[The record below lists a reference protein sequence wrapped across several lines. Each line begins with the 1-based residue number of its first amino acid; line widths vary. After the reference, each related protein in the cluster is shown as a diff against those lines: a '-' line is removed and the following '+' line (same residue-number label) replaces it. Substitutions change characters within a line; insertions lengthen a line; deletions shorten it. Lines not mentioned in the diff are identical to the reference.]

1 MFSHFF
7 AFRDLLLAVA
17 VLVGKVYDNV
27 RPVDGKP
34 VRANYIVLFPDAP
47 AELNDNRFTARQR
60 ADSRS
65 KWRYDV
71 RIVATTADGLL
82 ELADAVMTVIGKIP
96 AVSGRRCDPVSL
108 VPGVEEGKGRFDPV
122 TDLHYLDLSFEFQS
136 RRA

>member
-1 MFSHFF
+1 MRLHYLAFQALMLAIPVLANKIFS
-7 AFRDLLLAVA
+7 
-17 VLVGKVYDNV
+17 NV
-27 RPVDGKP
+27 RITNGQP
-34 VRANYIVLFPDAP
+34 VRANYIVHFADAP

-82 ELADAVMTVIGKIP
+82 ELADAVMTVIGKVP
-96 AVSGRRCDPVSL
+96 VVSGRRCDPVSL

-122 TDLHYLDLSFEFQS
+122 TDLHYMDLTFSFTS

>member
-1 MFSHFF
+1 MRLHYLAFQALMLAIPVLANKIFS
-7 AFRDLLLAVA
+7 
-17 VLVGKVYDNV
+17 NV
-27 RPVDGKP
+27 RITNGQP
-34 VRANYIVLFPDAP
+34 VRANYIVHFADAP

-136 RRA
+136 RRT

>member
-1 MFSHFF
+1 MFSHFA
-7 AFRDLLLAVA
+7 AFRALLLAVA

-27 RPVDGKP
+27 RPADGKP

-47 AELNDNRFTARQR
+47 AELGDNRFTARQR

-82 ELADAVMTVIGKIP
+82 ELADAVMTVIGKVP

-122 TDLHYLDLSFEFQS
+122 TDLHYLDLSFEFVS

>member
-1 MFSHFF
+1 MFSHFA
-7 AFRDLLLAVA
+7 AFRALLLAVA

-27 RPVDGKP
+27 RRVDGKP

-122 TDLHYLDLSFEFQS
+122 TDLHYLDLSLEFVS

>member
-1 MFSHFF
+1 MRLHYLAFQALMLAIPVLANKIFS
-7 AFRDLLLAVA
+7 
-17 VLVGKVYDNV
+17 NV
-27 RPVDGKP
+27 RITNGQP
-34 VRANYIVLFPDAP
+34 VRANYIVHFADAP

-96 AVSGRRCDPVSL
+96 VVSGRRCDPVSL

-122 TDLHYLDLSFEFQS
+122 TDLHYMDLTFSFVS

>member
-1 MFSHFF
+1 MRLHYLAFQALMLAIPVLANKIFS
-7 AFRDLLLAVA
+7 
-17 VLVGKVYDNV
+17 NV
-27 RPVDGKP
+27 RITNGQP
-34 VRANYIVLFPDAP
+34 VRANYIVHFADTP
-47 AELNDNRFTARQR
+47 AELGDNRFTARQR

-71 RIVATTADGLL
+71 RIVATAADGLL

-122 TDLHYLDLSFEFQS
+122 ADLHYLDLSFEFVS

>member
-1 MFSHFF
+1 MLAHFN
-7 AFRDLLLAVA
+7 AFRALLLAVA

-27 RPVDGKP
+27 RRVDGKP

-47 AELNDNRFTARQR
+47 AELDDNRFMARQ
-60 ADSRS
+60 AVDSRS

-82 ELADAVMTVIGKIP
+82 ELADAVMSLIGKIP
-96 AVSGRRCDPVSL
+96 NVTGRKCDPVSL

-122 TDLHYLDLSFEFQS
+122 TDLHYLDLSFEFVS